1 MVVASGTV
9 IEFYRQGKTKLG
21 LGFSLI
27 LLIYKIVY
35 GAGEKLTPMNYLY

>member
-1 MVVASGTV
+1 MESAV

-27 LLIYKIVY
+27 LLICKIVY